1 MKKKFSIYLIIV
13 LLVVTGTLA
22 ATTSYLLKYM
32 LEEPT
37 HTYDYRWAKLHQ
49 RYPSLTP
56 WLDSLKTTHQL
67 PTNCVTQP
75 SYSITTCGRTPSIFA
90 VILPAGAR
98 QYASTDTKTTGWD
111 SYTSHIYIIR

>member
-1 MKKKFSIYLIIV
+1 MKKKLYIYLIIA
-13 LLVVTGTLA
+13 LLVFIGTLA

-56 WLDSLKTTHQL
+56 W
-67 PTNCVTQP
+67 
-75 SYSITTCGRTPSIFA
+75 
-90 VILPAGAR
+90 
-98 QYASTDTKTTGWD
+98 
-111 SYTSHIYIIR
+111 

>member
-1 MKKKFSIYLIIV
+1 MKKKLSIYLIIA
-13 LLVVTGTLA
+13 LIVVIGTLA

-67 PTNCVTQP
+67 RD
-75 SYSITTCGRTPSIFA
+75 TT
-90 VILPAGAR
+90 ILLNNHLRAHAF
-98 QYASTDTKTTGWD
+98 
-111 SYTSHIYIIR
+111 

>member
-22 ATTSYLLKYM
+22 ATTSYLLEYM

-67 PTNCVTQP
+67 RD
-75 SYSITTCGRTPSIFA
+75 TTILLNNHLRAHGNMRPRIQRQRAGTPIHRT
-90 VILPAGAR
+90 
-98 QYASTDTKTTGWD
+98 
-111 SYTSHIYIIR
+111 YI

>member
-1 MKKKFSIYLIIV
+1 MKKKLSLYLIIV

-67 PTNCVTQP
+67 RD
-75 SYSITTCGRTPSIFA
+75 TTILLNNHLRAHAFYLRGDSACGRTAICVHGYKDNGLGLLYIA
-90 VILPAGAR
+90 
-98 QYASTDTKTTGWD
+98 
-111 SYTSHIYIIR
+111 HIYNKVMP